1 MSKKYLTITLLIVS
15 IFTFSA
21 TAIARAEDDGN
32 LEDMPTIT
40 STPKQKNLERETI
53 RNTYKEKD
61 EALKD
66 SQKQTKETF
75 QTQKQENVQ
84 TLKETKDIE
93 AFVERRKQIQ
103 TEFKTQT
110 EQFRA
115 LREANQEEFKLK
127 RQELLAQAKIDRSV
141 IKDERLDDAKIA
153 RLEGLNE
160 KVSQASIRMLKV
172 TEYFYDRLAKIS
184 ASLDA
189 QEAEGFGDNAEART
203 NIKATELKI
212 YVVTQKINDF
222 STKYQNMESL
232 TIEQIN
238 ALIKTMHSDLK
249 NILEDIKSIK
259 ADIKTISKSI

>member
-1 MSKKYLTITLLIVS
+1 M
-15 IFTFSA
+15 
-21 TAIARAEDDGN
+21 
-32 LEDMPTIT
+32 
-40 STPKQKNLERETI
+40 
-53 RNTYKEKD
+53 
-61 EALKD
+61 
-66 SQKQTKETF
+66 
-75 QTQKQENVQ
+75 
-84 TLKETKDIE
+84 
-93 AFVERRKQIQ
+93 
-103 TEFKTQT
+103 
-110 EQFRA
+110 
-115 LREANQEEFKLK
+115 
-127 RQELLAQAKIDRSV
+127 
-141 IKDERLDDAKIA
+141 DDAKIA